1 MPGRVEGKVALV
13 TGAAAGQGAAHA
25 RLLAQEGA
33 SVLCLDVTLDE
44 GGAVA
49 AGIAA
54 AGGDALFQPLDVGE
68 PAGWEAAVAA
78 ALGRWGRID
87 VLVNN
92 AGIIRLDGFLDE
104 TIEGWNDVIRV
115 DQFGVFLGMK
125 HVLPT
130 MLAQRSGS
138 IINISSNMGIA
149 AIPEYAAYHAAKG
162 AVVLMSRNAAVTY
175 GPMGIRVNTICPGLV
190 WTAMSEGDESC
201 QPIIDAT
208 PLRRGAQPE
217 EISPGV
223 LFLASDES
231 RFVTGSELIMDG
243 GYLAQ

>member
-1 MPGRVEGKVALV
+1 MSGRVEGKIALV

-44 GGAVA
+44 GEAVA

-54 AGGDALFQPLDVGE
+54 AGCDALFQPLDVGE
-68 PAGWEAAVAA
+68 PAEWEAAVAV

-104 TIEGWNDVIRV
+104 TVEGWNDVIRV

>member
-1 MPGRVEGKVALV
+1 MSGRVEGKVALV

-25 RLLAQEGA
+25 RLLAAEGA
-33 SVLCLDVTLDE
+33 SVLCLDVALE
-44 GGAVA
+44 AGAAVA
-49 AGIAA
+49 AEIEA
-54 AGGDALFQPLDVGE
+54 AGGDAHFQPLDVGD
-68 PAGWEAAVAA
+68 PAQWEAAVAA
-78 ALGRWGRID
+78 ALTRHGRID

-92 AGIIRLDGFLDE
+92 AGIIRLDGYLDE
-104 TIEGWNDVIRV
+104 TVEGWNEVIRV

-190 WTAMSEGDESC
+190 WTAMSEGDESN

-208 PLRRGAQPE
+208 PLRRGAQPD

>member
-1 MPGRVEGKVALV
+1 MAGRVEGKVALV

-25 RLLAQEGA
+25 RLLAREGA
-33 SVLCLDVTLDE
+33 SVLCLDVARE
-44 GGAVA
+44 AGAAVA
-49 AGIAA
+49 AEIVA
-54 AGGDALFQPLDVGE
+54 AGGDAHFQPLDVGD
-68 PAGWEAAVAA
+68 PAHWEAAVAA
-78 ALGRWGRID
+78 ATTRHGRID

-92 AGIIRLDGFLDE
+92 AGIIRLDGFMDE
-104 TIEGWNDVIRV
+104 TVEGWDEVIRV

-125 HVLPT
+125 HVLPV

-149 AIPEYAAYHAAKG
+149 AIPGYAAYHAAKG

-190 WTAMSEGDESC
+190 WTAMSEGDESN

>member
-1 MPGRVEGKVALV
+1 
-13 TGAAAGQGAAHA
+13 
-25 RLLAQEGA
+25 
-33 SVLCLDVTLDE
+33 VLCLDLALEE
-44 GGAVA
+44 GAAVA
-49 AGIAA
+49 AEIAA
-54 AGGDALFQPLDVGE
+54 AGGDARFQPLDVGE
-68 PAGWEAAVAA
+68 PLQWEAAI
-78 ALGRWGRID
+78 ALATERWSRID

-104 TIEGWNDVIRV
+104 TVEGWNDVIRV

-125 HVLPT
+125 HVLPV

-190 WTAMSEGDESC
+190 WTAMSEGDESN

>member
-1 MPGRVEGKVALV
+1 MRGRVEGKVALV
-13 TGAAAGQGAAHA
+13 TGAASGQGAAHA

-33 SVLCLDVTLDE
+33 SVLCLDVQPE
-44 GGAVA
+44 AGEAVA
-49 AGIAA
+49 AAIRG
-54 AGGDALFQPLDVGE
+54 AGGDARFHPLDVGD
-68 PAGWEAAVAA
+68 PPQWAAAVEAA
-78 ALGRWGRID
+78 LERWGRID

-92 AGIIRLDGFLDE
+92 AGIIRLEDFVTE
-104 TIEGWNDVIRV
+104 TVEGWNDIIRV

-125 HVLPT
+125 HVIPV
-130 MLAQRSGS
+130 MLDQRSGS

-149 AIPEYAAYHAAKG
+149 AIPDYAAYHAAKG
-162 AVVLMSRNAAVTY
+162 AIVLMTKNAAVTY
-175 GPMGIRVNTICPGLV
+175 GPKGIRVNTICPGMV
-190 WTAMSEGDESC
+190 WTAMSEGHESN
-201 QPIIDAT
+201 QPIIDIT

-231 RFVTGSELIMDG
+231 RFVTGTELIMDG

>member
-25 RLLAQEGA
+25 RLLAREGA
-33 SVLCLDVTLDE
+33 SVLCLDVALEE
-44 GGAVA
+44 GAAVA
-49 AGIAA
+49 AEIAA
-54 AGGDALFQPLDVGE
+54 AGGDARFQPLDVGE
-68 PAGWEAAVAA
+68 PLQWEAAI
-78 ALGRWGRID
+78 ALATERWSRID

-104 TIEGWNDVIRV
+104 TVEGWNDVIRV

-125 HVLPT
+125 HVLPV

-190 WTAMSEGDESC
+190 WTAMSEGDESN

>member
-1 MPGRVEGKVALV
+1 M
-13 TGAAAGQGAAHA
+13 Q
-25 RLLAQEGA
+25 
-33 SVLCLDVTLDE
+33 
-44 GGAVA
+44 
-49 AGIAA
+49 
-54 AGGDALFQPLDVGE
+54 
-68 PAGWEAAVAA
+68 
-78 ALGRWGRID
+78 
-87 VLVNN
+87 
-92 AGIIRLDGFLDE
+92 
-104 TIEGWNDVIRV
+104 
-115 DQFGVFLGMK
+115 
-125 HVLPT
+125 HVLPV
-130 MLAQRSGS
+130 MLEQRSGS

-175 GPMGIRVNTICPGLV
+175 GPMGIRVNTICPGVV
-190 WTAMSEGDESC
+190 WTAMSDGDDSS